1 VLCHYVY
8 SAEVVTTRNR
18 ALDAAVELLGTEGPR
33 ALTHAR
39 VDARAGLPK
48 GSTSNHFRT
57 RRALLTGVVDHL
69 AAVQRQQAS
78 AALEVA
84 TAGDLV
90 DALCALLERAT
101 GPDRTQTAA
110 RFALFVEAGHNPDLR
125 EPLARGRALLEAQ
138 LVLALAGLGAPDP
151 RAATAVVV
159 PCIQGLLLRHISRLD
174 DADPRPVVSR
184 VVQAALG

>member
-1 VLCHYVY
+1 MK
-8 SAEVVTTRNR
+8 TTRDR
-18 ALDAAVELLGTEGPR
+18 ALDAAVELLGTEGLR

-57 RRALLTGVVDHL
+57 RRALLTGVMDHL
-69 AAVQRQQAS
+69 LAHQWQQVSRAF
-78 AALEVA
+78 EVS

-90 DALCALLERAT
+90 DVLCALLERAT
-101 GPDRTQTAA
+101 GPDRVQTAA
-110 RFALFVEAGHNPDLR
+110 RLALFVEAGHDAELR
-125 EPLARGRALLEAQ
+125 APLALGRATIEAP
-138 LVLALAGLGAPDP
+138 LVLALAGLGVRDP

-159 PCIQGLLLRHISRLD
+159 PCLQGLLLRNISRLD

-184 VVQAALG
+184 VVQAVLG